1 MNNDGVKD
9 ALANEEK
16 TKRHA
21 LTRSD
26 RVLLRAYFGYSKCD
40 QIPTFP
46 TRDKNTADEFIRK
59 MLFNDDKGSE
69 AKKPKRTDR
78 ISSDDTRDKTAA
90 ESNDVGEI
98 DKTKD
103 TQNEAEDESFDLN
116 TLLRR
121 DVPTIFQWNLEN
133 LKRMFIEAAQFTPN
147 QIISVLRSY
156 TSFDRL
162 YSSDLAIS
170 TGFVRLLLIGP
181 VIHKKIKDRN
191 TDSKQT
197 ERQKTNKN
205 QKQKHRQKKNTQTER
220 QRDKRIKNV
229 QGRIQTGYRQ
239 TDRQTRTHEPVCES
253 INW

>member
-1 MNNDGVKD
+1 MNNDDVKD
-9 ALANEEK
+9 ALANEEE

-26 RVLLRAYFGYSKCD
+26 RALLRAYFGYSKCV

-46 TRDKNTADEFIRK
+46 TRDINTADAFIRK
-59 MLFNDDKGSE
+59 MLWGSE

-78 ISSDDTRDKTAA
+78 LSSDDTRDKTAA
-90 ESNDVGEI
+90 GNNDDVFEI

-103 TQNEAEDESFDLN
+103 TQNEEEEEDEPFDLN
-116 TLLRR
+116 TLLQR
-121 DVPTIFQWNLEN
+121 DVPTIFQWNVEN

-181 VIHKKIKDRN
+181 VIYTHKK
-191 TDSKQT
+191 
-197 ERQKTNKN
+197 
-205 QKQKHRQKKNTQTER
+205 
-220 QRDKRIKNV
+220 
-229 QGRIQTGYRQ
+229 
-239 TDRQTRTHEPVCES
+239 
-253 INW
+253 